1 MMHRRIGIKSYAI
14 LFIIIFCI
22 GCTISITEST
32 LKNSSPSPLDI
43 SNRSEIVVE
52 AWNAE
57 PLKLDDGYEL
67 ALKSV
72 DIDGNKVYQELY
84 KDGVVVDSKVIIP
97 ANEANGTF
105 VYSRPGRPP
114 NIKVHIKNVFRGAEI
129 DLLTLD
135 NIWQTSENDP
145 NRILIEN
152 NQSFVIASGPNL
164 KLEEDYLLTFKSADI
179 DGNKA
184 FMELSKEG
192 KIVENQVILA
202 ANEIDDTLAYSK
214 PETDQKILVHFKNAY
229 RGPDHDLVTID
240 KIFQTSEL
248 NPSHILIDNSTS
260 LIVTSGNDLKFEEGY
275 ELAVK
280 AIDIDGNRVYVELLK
295 DQFVV
300 DSKIILAENDID
312 DTYSYSDPL
321 TGKEIVVHFKNSL
334 RGADHDLATID
345 GILQ

>member
-1 MMHRRIGIKSYAI
+1 MKVYT
-14 LFIIIFCI
+14 LFFIIMFSI
-22 GCTISITEST
+22 GCMDSISEST
-32 LKNSSPSPLDI
+32 SRNSSAIPMD
-43 SNRSEIVVE
+43 NQSEIVFE

-67 ALKSV
+67 ALKST
-72 DIDGNKVYQELY
+72 DIDGNKIYQELY
-84 KDGVVVDSKVIIP
+84 KDGEVVDSKVIIP
-97 ANEANGTF
+97 ANKANGTF
-105 VYSRPGRPP
+105 VYCRPGRTP
-114 NIKVHIKNVFRGAEI
+114 NIKVHIKNVFRGAER

-145 NRILIEN
+145 NRILIQN

-192 KIVENQVILA
+192 KIVETQVILA

-229 RGPDHDLVTID
+229 RGPDQDLVTID

-248 NPSHILIDNSTS
+248 NPSQILINSSTS
-260 LIVTSGNDLKFEEGY
+260 LIVTSGNALKLEEGY

-321 TGKEIVVHFKNSL
+321 TGKEIVVHFKNSF
-334 RGADHDLATID
+334 RGADQDLVTID
-345 GILQ
+345 SIQQ